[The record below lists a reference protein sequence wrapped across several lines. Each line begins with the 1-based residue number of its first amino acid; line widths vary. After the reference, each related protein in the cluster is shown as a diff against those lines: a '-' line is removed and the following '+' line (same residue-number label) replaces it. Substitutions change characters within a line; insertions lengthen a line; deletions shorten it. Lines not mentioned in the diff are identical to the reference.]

1 MIMNFLL
8 FKLFKFGLFSY
19 LQPKE
24 SSLILMGKETDA
36 TLKLW
41 NFVNVPGNK
50 FVVFMKY
57 LKYIYE

>member
-1 MIMNFLL
+1 MKFLL
-8 FKLFKFGLFSY
+8 FKLCKFGLFSY

-24 SSLILMGKETDA
+24 SSLILMGKETDT

-41 NFVNVPGNK
+41 NFINVPENK

-57 LKYIYE
+57 FKNIYE